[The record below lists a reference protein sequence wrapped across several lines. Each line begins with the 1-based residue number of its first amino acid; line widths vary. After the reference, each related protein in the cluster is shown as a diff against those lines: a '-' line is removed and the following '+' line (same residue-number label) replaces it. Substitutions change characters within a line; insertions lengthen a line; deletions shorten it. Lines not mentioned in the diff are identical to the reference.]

1 MTQSDEGPVTWP
13 EDVEQR
19 MLDMLV
25 VTPPMYQQ
33 NARMIVQS
41 ATEKI
46 TRANG
51 RSVVTE
57 EDLAVAM
64 LKITPPPFQGLLKK
78 RSKEIGLDIEKYRS
92 SLS

>member
-1 MTQSDEGPVTWP
+1 VTQPEESAVTWP
-13 EDVEQR
+13 EAVEQQ

-25 VTPPMYQQ
+25 VTPPMYQK

-46 TRANG
+46 TRANE
-51 RSVVTE
+51 RTVVTE
-57 EDLAVAM
+57 EDLAAAM

-78 RSKEIGLDIEKYRS
+78 RSKEIGLDIEKYRGA
-92 SLS
+92 

>member
-1 MTQSDEGPVTWP
+1 
-13 EDVEQR
+13 

-25 VTPPMYQQ
+25 VTPPMYRQ

-51 RSVVTE
+51 RDVVTE

-64 LKITPPPFQGLLKK
+64 LKITPPPFQGLLQK
-78 RSKEIGLDIEKYRS
+78 RSKEIGFDIDKYRGV
-92 SLS
+92 